1 MRVHIILADRMVND
15 RAKCLRSGC
24 CTRLRPITF
33 QSGLVPNIAQINPA
47 EFVELVQ
54 PMLETQDV
62 TGLLAMLRARWTSDQ
77 IKSIL
82 SSSHADARK
91 VATLA
96 LGLVGARCC
105 IPSVAEQL
113 QDSDPMANEMAEHA
127 LWSIWFRC
135 GSETANDLLTRG
147 ANAMDHRDFAE
158 AESLFNSAI
167 EADST
172 FAEAYNQRAIVHYLQ
187 EKFGPSIADCK
198 EAVERMPCHFGAW
211 AGMGHCHAHLG
222 QLPDAIRCYH
232 KALEINPHLH
242 CLSVAIKQMQKH
254 LDLDRD

>member
-1 MRVHIILADRMVND
+1 M
-15 RAKCLRSGC
+15 
-24 CTRLRPITF
+24 
-33 QSGLVPNIAQINPA
+33 PNIDPINPA

-62 TGLLAMLRARWTSDQ
+62 SGLLAMLRSRWSSDQ

-82 SSSHADARK
+82 SSAHADARK

-105 IPSVAEQL
+105 IPSLAKQL
-113 QDSDPMANEMAEHA
+113 QDVDPTANEMAEHA

-135 GSETANDLLTRG
+135 GSPDANCQLTRG
-147 ANAMDHRDFAE
+147 AAAMDRRDYDQAE
-158 AESLFNSAI
+158 ALFNAAI
-167 EADST
+167 ETDPS

-187 EKFGPSIADCK
+187 ERFELSIADCDM
-198 EAVERMPCHFGAW
+198 AVERMPCHFGAW

-222 QLPDAIRCYH
+222 QLTDAIRCYH
-232 KALEINPHLH
+232 KALEINPHLL
-242 CLSVAIKQMQKH
+242 CLSVAVKQMQRH
-254 LDLDRD
+254 VDMAGD